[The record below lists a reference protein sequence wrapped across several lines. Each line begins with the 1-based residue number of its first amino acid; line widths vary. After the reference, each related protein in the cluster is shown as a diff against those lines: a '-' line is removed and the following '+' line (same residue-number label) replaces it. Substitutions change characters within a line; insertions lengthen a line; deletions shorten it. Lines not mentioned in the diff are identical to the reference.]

1 MYGTIGDQQN
11 AELTNTI
18 EEGPEADENYDLQA
32 LLRDLSDRSD
42 AARML
47 ANKITPFVKTQ
58 PFTRGDS
65 DSWKAIFHRHE
76 GKVHILQLATVARDI
91 QQLITEF
98 TLWDL
103 YDFASSKGNKNQP
116 LPIVLD
122 EVQNLDHRKDS
133 PLEKF
138 LREGR
143 KFGISLILATQT
155 LSNFESQERDRL
167 FQAAH
172 KLFFAPADTE
182 IKRFADIL
190 RDNFPTASK
199 DEWIQRLSRLQK
211 GECLSIGPMMNQE
224 GKLVNRV
231 LQLKITSMS
240 ERFHG

>member
-1 MYGTIGDQQN
+1 
-11 AELTNTI
+11 
-18 EEGPEADENYDLQA
+18 
-32 LLRDLSDRSD
+32 
-42 AARML
+42 
-47 ANKITPFVKTQ
+47 
-58 PFTRGDS
+58 
-65 DSWKAIFHRHE
+65 
-76 GKVHILQLATVARDI
+76 
-91 QQLITEF
+91 
-98 TLWDL
+98 
-103 YDFASSKGNKNQP
+103 
-116 LPIVLD
+116 LPVVLD

-155 LSNFESQERDRL
+155 LSNFEQQERDRL

-190 RDNFPTASK
+190 RDNFPTSSK

-211 GECLSIGPMMNQE
+211 GECLSIGPAMNAE
-224 GKLVNRV
+224 GKLENRV
-231 LQLKITSMS
+231 LELKITSLR